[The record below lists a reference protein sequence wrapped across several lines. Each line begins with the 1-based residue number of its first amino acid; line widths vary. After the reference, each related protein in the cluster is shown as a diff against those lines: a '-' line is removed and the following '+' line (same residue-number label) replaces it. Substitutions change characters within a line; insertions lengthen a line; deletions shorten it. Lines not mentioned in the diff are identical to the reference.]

1 MTRTLLIAAA
11 LLMIGATAFG
21 FSGWLSTPT
30 GVQGTGIWADN
41 FKIAWDV
48 SQQSGDWYYQY
59 WLTQANGEPL
69 EQGAVSHWLLEVSPN
84 TDLGTD
90 FWGFGGSVEIGDD
103 WQTAAGFTFSGRV
116 IKLDYGDT
124 YYSFYSTRAPVWGDF
139 FAKDGTAGNDQ
150 GVFNY
155 AWNAGFGDPDPTDG
169 PTDGSI
175 GNKILRPD
183 THTDVVPEPTTLGLL
198 GLGLV
203 GLGARIRRRSK

>member
-1 MTRTLLIAAA
+1 MKHTLLIVAA
-11 LLMIGATAFG
+11 LLMIGTSAFG
-21 FSGWLSTPT
+21 FTGWLSTPT
-30 GVQGTGIWADN
+30 GVQATGVWSDN

-48 SQQSGDWYYQY
+48 SQANGDWFYQY

-69 EQGAVSHWLLEVSPN
+69 DVGAVSHWMLEVSPN
-84 TDLGTD
+84 TDLRTD
-90 FWGFGGSVEIGDD
+90 FWGFAGSVEIADD
-103 WQTAAGFTFSGRV
+103 WQTEAGFTFSGRA
-116 IKLDYGDT
+116 IKLDYGST

-155 AWNAGFGDPDPTDG
+155 AWNAGFNDPDPMDA
-169 PTDGSI
+169 PTNGSI

-183 THTDVVPEPTTLGLL
+183 TYTDIVPEPTTLGLL

-203 GLGARIRRRSK
+203 GLGARIRRKLK